1 MIFFFGAET
10 VYRSWNWENCFLINT
25 SLEFFS
31 TSEFVRVMKYLPTSY
46 EQISKPKTKLQP
58 QEEDERA
65 IKHIKKDVSGRW
77 FRLDVLQNGWWCEVF
92 G

>member
-1 MIFFFGAET
+1 MIFFLVQKLCTGHET
-10 VYRSWNWENCFLINT
+10 GKIVFFNT

-65 IKHIKKDVSGRW
+65 IKHIKKDVSGR
-77 FRLDVLQNGWWCEVF
+77 
-92 G
+92 